1 MNDRQLKLFV
11 RAAFSMTNA
20 ENAALK
26 QANPVLFQ
34 AMLRIRELVET
45 LPEESLLQA
54 QAWRRLTPEVMQ
66 ALRPY
71 NDALRNSLIE
81 KMVQLEPEIREN
93 VIQSLE
99 AVKGPLPPVT
109 RGPVLGAPLGGL
121 DSIGAVQLTDNV
133 VDALSKTSVAGVKLD
148 RLFRIGDQETPVS
161 LWMQQN
167 YRAIDSVVRTG
178 IIQGASTEAL
188 AAKIGNVANPGG
200 LLRAPKGS
208 ATEKI
213 LRQAP
218 TVARTSIQSF
228 NRQVTEQVWRDN
240 ADALEGLLYEW
251 TSALDAKVC
260 PTCAPLDGQKRVKRS
275 DLPPK
280 PIHPNCRCDVIRVDP
295 SDEDDVRTGIVVS
308 PNKLSGKGSYKSKV
322 KVKGKDFYRKAVPL
336 QKKGATYADYLAQM
350 AERDDLAGRTTLAE
364 FFGGAGKAG
373 QGESTLGTQRAEW
386 FRTAL
391 KRGVPADE
399 ALIQL
404 TNKPD
409 AVTKLRSFKT
419 ELPVLPK

>member
-93 VIQSLE
+93 VIKSLE

-167 YRAIDSVVRTG
+167 YRAIDNVVRTG
-178 IIQGASTEAL
+178 IIQGASTEA
-188 AAKIGNVANPGG
+188 IANSIRKEVTMNG
-200 LLRAPKGS
+200 LLRAPKNS
-208 ATEKI
+208 ATSKVLNQSKTI
-213 LRQAP
+213 
-218 TVARTSIQSF
+218 ARTSIQSF

-251 TSALDAKVC
+251 TSALDARVC
-260 PTCAPLDGQKRVKRS
+260 PTCAPLDGQKKAKRS
-275 DLPPK
+275 DLPDTPV
-280 PIHPNCRCDVIRVDP
+280 HPNCRCNVVLVDP
-295 SDEDDVRTGIVVS
+295 SDDDDVRTGIVVS
-308 PNKLSGKGSYKSKV
+308 TKEMRGKGAYKSKV
-322 KVKGKDFYRKAVPL
+322 QVKGQDFFRKAVTL
-336 QKKGATYADYLAQM
+336 EKKGATYSDYLAQL
-350 AERDDLAGRTTLAE
+350 AEKDSLQNRTTLSE
-364 FFGGAGKAG
+364 FFGGGGKAG

>member
-1 MNDRQLKLFV
+1 
-11 RAAFSMTNA
+11 MTNA
-20 ENAALK
+20 ENAVLK
-26 QANPVLFQ
+26 QTNPVLSQ
-34 AMLRIRELVET
+34 AMLRIRALVES

-54 QAWRRLTPEVMQ
+54 QAWRRLTPLVME

-71 NDALRNSLIE
+71 NEAFKTSLVQ
-81 KMVQLEPEIREN
+81 KMAEIEPEIREN
-93 VIQSLE
+93 VIKSLE

-109 RGPVLGAPLGGL
+109 RGPVVGAPLGGL
-121 DSIGAVQLTDNV
+121 QSIGAVQLTDNV
-133 VDALSKTSVAGVKLD
+133 VDALNKTSVAGVKLD
-148 RLFRIGDQETPVS
+148 RLFRLGDQETPVS

-188 AAKIGNVANPGG
+188 ADKIRGVANPGG

-213 LRQAP
+213 MRQAP
-218 TVARTSIQSF
+218 TIARTSIQSF
-228 NRQVTEQVWRDN
+228 NRQVTEQTWRDN
-240 ADALEGLLYEW
+240 ADALDGLLYEW
-251 TSALDAKVC
+251 TSALDARVC

-275 DLPPK
+275 DLPDT
-280 PIHPNCRCDVIRVDP
+280 PIHPNCRCNVVVVDP
-295 SDEDDVRTGIVVS
+295 SDDDDVRTGIVVS
-308 PNKLSGKGSYKSKV
+308 PDKLSGKGSYKSKV
-322 KVKGKDFYRKAVPL
+322 KVKGQNFYRKAVPL
-336 QKKGATYADYLAQM
+336 KKKGATYADYLAQ
-350 AERDDLAGRTTLAE
+350 LADKDTLQNRTTLAE

-373 QGESTLGTQRAEW
+373 QGESTIGTQRAEW

-391 KRGVPADE
+391 KRGVPPDE

-409 AVTKLRSFKT
+409 SVTKLRSFKT
-419 ELPVLPK
+419 ELPALPK